1 MEARGLVKICGLS
14 TEETLDAALAAGAD
28 MIGLV
33 FFEKSPRNVSLDRAR
48 RLAERARGRA
58 GIVVLTVDADDALLD
73 AIVSAVRPD
82 WLQLHGHES
91 PGRCAELK
99 ARHGIGLMKALGVS
113 SAGDLAAAAPYVPHV
128 DRLLFD
134 ARPPKGAELPG
145 GNGVSFDWRI
155 LKGLDLG
162 VPLMLSGG
170 LDAASVGEAIRIG
183 GVRDVDVS
191 SGVESARGVKDVE
204 LIRAFVA
211 AARRAVPAAGEAI
224 AEQGRNA

>member
-1 MEARGLVKICGLS
+1 
-14 TEETLDAALAAGAD
+14 
-28 MIGLV
+28 
-33 FFEKSPRNVSLDRAR
+33 
-48 RLAERARGRA
+48 
-58 GIVVLTVDADDALLD
+58 
-73 AIVSAVRPD
+73 
-82 WLQLHGHES
+82 
-91 PGRCAELK
+91 
-99 ARHGIGLMKALGVS
+99 MKALGVS
-113 SAGDLAAAAPYVPHV
+113 SADDLAAAAPYLPIV

-191 SGVESARGVKDVE
+191 SGVESARGIKDVE